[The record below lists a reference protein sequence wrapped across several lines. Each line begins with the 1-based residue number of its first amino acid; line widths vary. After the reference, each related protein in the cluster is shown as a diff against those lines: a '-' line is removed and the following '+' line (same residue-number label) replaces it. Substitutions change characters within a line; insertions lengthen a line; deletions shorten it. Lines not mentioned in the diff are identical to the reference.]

1 MDAPLLG
8 ARNRVILAGVLSP
21 FRSKAGVFTIPRAN
35 ASGVSLDQ
43 LRSTEALSVRKHRSS
58 KIYRSNSSLTNI

>member
-21 FRSKAGVFTIPRAN
+21 FRSKAGVFSIQQPN
-35 ASGVSLDQ
+35 ASGVSLGQ
-43 LRSTEALSVRKHRSS
+43 THSS
-58 KIYRSNSSLTNI
+58 ASSLVS